1 MFVLSG
7 RRNYE
12 VNMSSILEK
21 PGGPASFEIRQI
33 LAPTDLSEESQK
45 VLNYAAELAQHFGSK
60 LTILHIYETS
70 SVTGD
75 KADTEGAGKFRE
87 QDEVSKK
94 RLLSIWEEVRAKQIT
109 CDTIFEWGRPNEL
122 IVTAAKNL
130 QTDLIVLSTHDYHW
144 LRHLFWGSD
153 AENILHHAPCP
164 VLIVHE
170 Q

>member
-1 MFVLSG
+1 
-7 RRNYE
+7 
-12 VNMSSILEK
+12 MSSILEK
-21 PGGPASFEIRQI
+21 PGKPASFEIRQI

-45 VLNYAAELAQHFGSK
+45 VLNYAAEVAQHFGSK

-70 SVTGD
+70 SGTGD
-75 KADTEGAGKFRE
+75 KADTERAGKFRQ

-130 QTDLIVLSTHDYHW
+130 QTDLIVLSTHHHHW

-153 AENILHHAPCP
+153 AEKILHHAPCP

>member
-75 KADTEGAGKFRE
+75 KADTEGSGKFRE

-94 RLLSIWEEVRAKQIT
+94 RLLSIWEE
-109 CDTIFEWGRPNEL
+109 
-122 IVTAAKNL
+122 
-130 QTDLIVLSTHDYHW
+130 
-144 LRHLFWGSD
+144 
-153 AENILHHAPCP
+153 
-164 VLIVHE
+164 
-170 Q
+170 